1 MIPVLYEADRTTFD
15 DNGLGG
21 LPHALEC
28 TVTREGNTPGGCY
41 LDARYPVD
49 GLHFEDIR
57 EDRIILAA
65 PAPERPPQP
74 FRISRIQR
82 EGKTAQ
88 IYAPHVS
95 NELTKVVSYGSF
107 SVHSG
112 AVAFNEFARVAR
124 ETGQTVNF
132 HFYTDMWSD
141 AAKTVDFQSPTPMS
155 SIILGESGSILDLFG
170 GELDFDGWNIG
181 LHTRIGRDTGLQ
193 IRTGAN
199 IRNVRA
205 VTDDSTLVTAVLPY
219 YKGTQN
225 NQDVFV
231 YGTLCRAATA
241 GDFNN
246 LHAVPLDVSEAF
258 QDLGDGLLP
267 TPADVTAEG
276 QAFINSSASTQLRT
290 TYEVDYIPTPPELSG
305 ITPAPARNLDMFDRA
320 QLVLPEYGVQATA
333 KVVKTVHNVLTDKYQ
348 TVTIGTIQRNAADT
362 IAAMIQ
368 KTRTQQILWR

>member
-1 MIPVLYEADRTTFD
+1 MPFWLTTDITASTPITFSQPEPKSLMSILLGSEGSVLDTVGGEFEFD
-15 DNGLGG
+15 AW
-21 LPHALEC
+21 H
-28 TVTREGNTPGGCY
+28 
-41 LDARYPVD
+41 
-49 GLHFEDIR
+49 
-57 EDRIILAA
+57 IILH
-65 PAPERPPQP
+65 R
-74 FRISRIQR
+74 QR
-82 EGKTAQ
+82 GK
-88 IYAPHVS
+88 
-95 NELTKVVSYGSF
+95 
-107 SVHSG
+107 
-112 AVAFNEFARVAR
+112 
-124 ETGQTVNF
+124 
-132 HFYTDMWSD
+132 
-141 AAKTVDFQSPTPMS
+141 
-155 SIILGESGSILDLFG
+155 
-170 GELDFDGWNIG
+170 
-181 LHTRIGRDTGLQ
+181 DTGLQ

-199 IRNVRA
+199 VSNVRA

-225 NQDVFV
+225 NQDFFV

-246 LHAVPLDVSEAF
+246 LHTVPLDVSEAF
-258 QDLGDGLLP
+258 QDLGDGVLP

-305 ITPAPARNLDMFDRA
+305 ITPAPERNLDLFDRA